1 MQKIW
6 STLVTEFNLMA
17 FWIKV
22 NSHRAW
28 FNEEIEWFSDSGYL
42 RYSILPGA
50 WKSSKKDLVKSPSS
64 V

>member
-1 MQKIW
+1 M
-6 STLVTEFNLMA
+6 TEFNLMA

-22 NSHRAW
+22 KSHRAW
-28 FNEEIEWFSDSGYL
+28 FNEEKEWFIDSGYL
-42 RYSILPGA
+42 RYSILPGT

>member
-1 MQKIW
+1 M
-6 STLVTEFNLMA
+6 TEFNLMA
-17 FWIKV
+17 FWINV

-28 FNEEIEWFSDSGYL
+28 FNEEKEWFSDSGYL
-42 RYSILPGA
+42 RNSILPDRA